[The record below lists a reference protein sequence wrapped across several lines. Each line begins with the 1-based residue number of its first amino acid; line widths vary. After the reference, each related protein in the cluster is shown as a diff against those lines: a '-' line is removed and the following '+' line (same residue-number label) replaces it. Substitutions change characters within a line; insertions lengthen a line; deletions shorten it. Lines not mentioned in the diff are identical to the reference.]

1 MNYKNLKY
9 KSYEGTVVL
18 RSDWKFEGE
27 VIGLTK
33 NRKYF
38 GKDFNELEAQFK
50 NKVDYFHEQ
59 CAMLGVEPEPL
70 RKRQS
75 PKLPYLVLFFS
86 AIFSMSLLW
95 WVYTNEFPLPN
106 VVSEVKVKAD
116 WYDKSSSFFNNFSAP
131 ILSFFSFIGLLF
143 TIYQQNRSHRLSLKE
158 LSLTREELEL
168 TRKEFAKTTIANEKQ
183 ANALDQQVKEAKSA
197 AEEQRTLATEQRLAT
212 QIQQFESSFYALLSE
227 HNKALGEL
235 VNRTDSTDDDAYIQV
250 KDLFEM
256 SFRQVTEKIDRNVQ
270 LCRYFRMLYQLL
282 KFIATNH
289 VDNGKRDFSNEYLR
303 CPALE
308 QEKRYASLVRSM
320 LPQNI
325 LGYLAVNSCIGFEPT
340 HAYHKYFLLIHRYA
354 FLEHLNVDG
363 ELTFK
368 PKVELLNDG
377 RSIYLNAMSN
387 VLKSY
392 KGEAFGSNDTIE
404 RLDSRLMSMINDK
417 HQVCVAIGLGTPESV
432 YYVLMEKHLP
442 IDSPLWSP

>member
-50 NKVDYFHEQ
+50 NKVDYFYEQ

-70 RKRQS
+70 GKRQS

-95 WVYTNEFPLPN
+95 WIYTNEFPFPN
-106 VVSEVKVKAD
+106 VASEVKVKAD

-197 AEEQRTLATEQRLAT
+197 AEEQKTLASEQRLAT

-227 HNKALGEL
+227 HNKALG
-235 VNRTDSTDDDAYIQV
+235 DMDAG
-250 KDLFEM
+250 
-256 SFRQVTEKIDRNVQ
+256 SFRVSHLSKTSFVRILEIIQSNVQ

-289 VDNGKRDFSNEYLR
+289 VDNTTRDFSNEYLR
-303 CPALE
+303 TQVLD

-325 LGYLAVNSCIGFEPT
+325 LGYLAVNSCNGFEPT
-340 HAYHKYFLLIHRYA
+340 HPYHKYFLLLQRYA
-354 FLEHLNVDG
+354 FLEHLNVDVP
-363 ELTFK
+363 LTFDASDGF
-368 PKVELLNDG
+368 LNVDK
-377 RSIYLNAMSN
+377 SMLPSAMVR
-387 VLKSY
+387 VLQSY
-392 KGEAFGSNDTIE
+392 TDEAFGLNESIE
-404 RLDSRLMSMINDK
+404 GLESRLMLMIDDEYEEY
-417 HQVCVAIGLGTPESV
+417 VVLGKGEPGSV
-432 YYVLMEKHLP
+432 YDDITKKCMPTNSLL
-442 IDSPLWSP
+442 